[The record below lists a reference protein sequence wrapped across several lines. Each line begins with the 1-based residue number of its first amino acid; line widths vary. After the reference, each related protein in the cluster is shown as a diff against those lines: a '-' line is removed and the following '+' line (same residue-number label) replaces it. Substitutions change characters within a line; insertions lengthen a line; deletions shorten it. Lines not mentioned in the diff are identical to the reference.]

1 MAATAATRLAPGDA
15 PGAVHLLLTHLV
27 AAVEKAPVC
36 HEPYAHVYIE
46 NVFPD
51 DFYRRIL
58 ASFPDPKLYSPQNIK
73 VWVRPNGESTRDRIF
88 LTDEAVERFPD
99 DRRAI
104 WRTIA
109 AAVTHNALKRI
120 LFRKLACD
128 LALRFGI
135 DECAVDGIT
144 SYPRMVLLRD
154 TEQYRIKPHPDG
166 LETIVTMQFYFP
178 EDLSQEQLGTSLYRQ
193 RSAWETLLHGG
204 QKFEEVKRFPFRP
217 NSAYAFVVNNRK
229 GRKSWHGVELV
240 PDGIGVRNTLL
251 NRYMASET
259 DAAY

>member
-1 MAATAATRLAPGDA
+1 MGAATARRLAPFES
-15 PGAVHLLLTHLV
+15 PGAANLLLTHLV
-27 AAVEKAPVC
+27 AAVEAAEVC
-36 HEPYAHVYIE
+36 DEPYSHVYIE
-46 NVFPD
+46 NVFPTD
-51 DFYRRIL
+51 LYRQL
-58 ASFPDPKLYSPQNIK
+58 LKSLPDPRFYSPQNIK

-88 LTDEAVERFPD
+88 LTDDAIRQFP
-99 DRRAI
+99 AAQQAL
-104 WRTIA
+104 WQTISA
-109 AAVTHNALKRI
+109 ALTHNALKRV
-120 LFRKLACD
+120 LFRKLGRD
-128 LALRFGI
+128 LALRFGMPE
-135 DECAVDGIT
+135 DQVDGIT

-178 EDLSQEQLGTSLYRQ
+178 EDLSQERLGTSLYRQ
-193 RSAWETLLHGG
+193 RSPWSALLHGG

-229 GRKSWHGVELV
+229 GKKSWHGVELV
-240 PDGIGVRNTLL
+240 PGGAGVRNTLL